1 MPLPSAIADPLE
13 DAFYRLAGFAHTRP
27 ALFTTVSVSAVSL
40 CFVVPAAVR
49 SYRGYLALGPG
60 GIPYNVWGWLYQG
73 LGQVF
78 AIRDPRSTA
87 DFEKPKPAVLA
98 RYGGS
103 TRAQRSYLDI
113 DTTLPAREGD
123 RPTVPGYTAPQRQTT
138 DVASD
143 PAKTRAAQEDFLK
156 AIAAANPSVFE
167 IRPSQLEGTSTP
179 ALWAKDTVLLG
190 AKMFDK
196 QPQEAPAKG
205 NKNTTKKSTKANLP
219 RGPVE
224 ICHAHPE
231 ASSHMQF
238 SLGDAY
244 WVVKAGWGERHLLAG
259 STAAGVPP
267 TYLIVYAPRDDNEL
281 KVWKELVMAAVRF
294 SVDEDV
300 DINDVKK

>member
-13 DAFYRLAGFAHTRP
+13 DAFYRLAAFAHTRP
-27 ALFTTVSVSAVSL
+27 ALFTTASVSAVGL

-73 LGQVF
+73 LGQAF

-87 DFEKPKPAVLA
+87 DFEKSKPAVLA

-113 DTTLPAREGD
+113 DTTLLAREGE

-156 AIAAANPSVFE
+156 AVAAANPSVLE
-167 IRPSQLEGTSTP
+167 IRPSLLEGTSTP
-179 ALWAKDTVLLG
+179 ALWAKDAVVLG

-196 QPQEAPAKG
+196 PVDAPTTKSGKKG
-205 NKNTTKKSTKANLP
+205 KKSTKAKLP

-238 SLGDAY
+238 SFGDAY

-267 TYLIVYAPRDDNEL
+267 TYLIVYAPRDEKEL